1 MLRPVGLSLLLAS
14 VAMAAE
20 KLEYI
25 PLTPRPHE
33 FVPPETVG
41 VQKHCPFPTVK
52 EKLEFKCPKCKLR
65 MWTHVLYP
73 HLPHCPKCRC
83 PMGEVIPPPPLKQP
97 APQSKQSDRANTG

>member
-1 MLRPVGLSLLLAS
+1 MLRPIGLSLLLAT

-41 VQKHCPFPTVK
+41 VGKDCPFPTVK
-52 EKLEFKCPKCKLR
+52 EKLELKCPKCRLR
-65 MWTHVLYP
+65 GWTHVLYP

-83 PMGEVIPPPPLKQP
+83 PMSEVIPLPPQMQP
-97 APQSKQSDRANTG
+97 ARQPRQSDRTKMG